1 MARVQSFRFSRSGGY
16 VLAQRLVL
24 FQQGNDGIY
33 RFTGGGVRVRENGC
47 KVLLQY
53 FAEGITVGFFY
64 TQQNGQ
70 GVQVFAGTT
79 GHVTGNLVDVAVH
92 VHSHGLNRLVGG
104 AAQSTGGHTESL
116 VTEGSVGG
124 GGQYVWSNTGLTF
137 PDHGANTTARLGECH
152 GRCAKKNCTCD
163 QFFHYPLLYVVF
175 CFVAYPAT
183 GISWVGCKTTAPAG
197 AGLVEDRYYEYRSKL
212 AWVNKSVYWKREGL
226 AGRRSEE
233 VSYA

>member
-116 VTEGSVGG
+116 VAEGSVG
-124 GGQYVWSNTGLTF
+124 
-137 PDHGANTTARLGECH
+137 P
-152 GRCAKKNCTCD
+152 
-163 QFFHYPLLYVVF
+163 
-175 CFVAYPAT
+175 
-183 GISWVGCKTTAPAG
+183 G
-197 AGLVEDRYYEYRSKL
+197 AGRWPACACTSPPLSCVCPSMTRAWPISSAPCLPASSPVANYKL
-212 AWVNKSVYWKREGL
+212 T
-226 AGRRSEE
+226 
-233 VSYA
+233 